1 MGLFEKLKTTL
12 SKTRHSF
19 GESINTLV
27 SNFRAVDEDF
37 LEELEETLIMADAGV
52 EVTESIID
60 ELRKQAKTNK
70 ISSGDHVRELLMKI
84 IAEKM
89 PGENLSLR
97 IDTKPSVIMV
107 IGVNGTGKT
116 TTCAKLAK
124 FLQDNGKDVLLA
136 AGDTFRAAAS
146 EQLDIWAKRIN
157 IEIVKHREG
166 GDPAAV
172 LFDAIQAAKARG
184 KDVIVCDTAGR
195 LHNKKHLMDELS
207 KMSRVIDRELPDAD
221 KEFLLVIDAT
231 TGQNAINQA
240 KEFAD
245 STGLTGIV
253 LTKLDGT
260 ARGGMAI
267 GVLHQLG
274 IPIKF
279 VGLGEGA
286 GDFDVFSPENYAKGL
301 LE

>member
-1 MGLFEKLKTTL
+1 MGLFEKLKSTL
-12 SKTRHSF
+12 SKTRQSF
-19 GESINTLV
+19 GESMNSVLA
-27 SNFRAVDEDF
+27 NFRTVDEDF

-52 EVTESIID
+52 EVTEEIID
-60 ELRKQAKTNK
+60 KLRKQAKLEK
-70 ISSGDHVRELLMKI
+70 ISTAEQVRDLLMRI
-84 IAEKM
+84 ITEQMSDERSALQI
-89 PGENLSLR
+89 N
-97 IDTKPSVIMV
+97 TKPSVIMV

-124 FLQDNGKDVLLA
+124 YLHDNGKQVLLA

-146 EQLDIWAKRIN
+146 EQLDIWAKRID
-157 IEIVKHREG
+157 IDIVKHREG

-172 LFDAIQAAKARG
+172 LFDAIAAAKARG

-195 LHNKKHLMDELS
+195 LHNKKHLMDELT
-207 KMSRVIDRELPDAD
+207 KMSRVIERELPDAD

-240 KEFAD
+240 KEFATA
-245 STGLTGIV
+245 TGLTGIV

-286 GDFDVFSPENYAKGL
+286 DDFDLFLPESYAKGL

>member
-1 MGLFEKLKTTL
+1 MGLFEKLKNTL
-12 SKTRHSF
+12 SKTRQSF
-19 GESINTLV
+19 GESIHSLV
-27 SNFRAVDEDF
+27 ANFRSVDEDF

-52 EVTESIID
+52 EVTEAIID
-60 ELRKQAKTNK
+60 ELKKQAKLEK
-70 ISSGDHVRELLMKI
+70 ISTGEQVRALLVRI
-84 IAEKM
+84 ITEQMSSESMALTI
-89 PGENLSLR
+89 N
-97 IDTKPSVIMV
+97 TKPSVIMV

-124 FLQDNGKDVLLA
+124 YLQDNGKNVLLA

-146 EQLDIWAKRIN
+146 EQLDIWANRLHID
-157 IEIVKHREG
+157 IVKHREG

-172 LFDAIQAAKARG
+172 LFDAISAAKARG

-195 LHNKKHLMDELS
+195 LHNKKHLMDELT
-207 KMSRVIDRELPDAD
+207 KMSHVIDRELPNAD

-245 STGLTGIV
+245 ATGLTGIV

-279 VGLGEGA
+279 VGLGEA
-286 GDFDVFSPENYAKGL
+286 ADDFDLFSPESYAKGL

>member
-1 MGLFEKLKTTL
+1 MGLFEKLKNTL
-12 SKTRHSF
+12 SKTRQSF
-19 GESINTLV
+19 GESINSLMAG
-27 SNFRAVDEDF
+27 FRAVDEDF

-52 EVTESIID
+52 DVTESIID
-60 ELRKQAKTNK
+60 ELRKKAKLEK
-70 ISSGDHVRELLMKI
+70 ISTGEQVRTLLAQI
-84 IAEKM
+84 ITEKM
-89 PGENLSLR
+89 SSESMALQIN
-97 IDTKPSVIMV
+97 TKPSVIMV

-124 FLQDNGKDVLLA
+124 YLHNSGKSVLLA

-146 EQLDIWAKRIN
+146 EQLDIWAKRID
-157 IEIVKHREG
+157 IDIVKHREG

-172 LFDAIQAAKARG
+172 LFDAIAAAKARS

-195 LHNKKHLMDELS
+195 LHNKKHLMDELA

-286 GDFDVFSPENYAKGL
+286 DDFDVFSPESYAKGL

>member
-1 MGLFEKLKTTL
+1 MGLFEKLKITL

-19 GESINTLV
+19 GESINSLMA
-27 SNFRAVDEDF
+27 NFRAIDEDF

-52 EVTESIID
+52 DVTELIIE
-60 ELRKQAKTNK
+60 ELRKQAKIDK
-70 ISSGDHVRELLMKI
+70 ISSGDQVRTLLMKI
-84 IAEKM
+84 IADKM
-89 PGENLSLR
+89 SNDNISLKINTR
-97 IDTKPSVIMV
+97 PSVIMV

-124 FLQDNGKDVLLA
+124 FLHDSGKEVLLA

-146 EQLDIWAKRIN
+146 EQLDIWAKRID

-172 LFDAIQAAKARG
+172 LFDAIAAAKARG

-207 KMSRVIDRELPDAD
+207 KMSRVIDREMPDAD

-286 GDFDVFSPENYAKGL
+286 DDFDIFSPEDYAKGL

>member
-12 SKTRHSF
+12 SKTRQSF
-19 GESINTLV
+19 GESINALMA
-27 SNFRAVDEDF
+27 NFRSVDEDF

-60 ELRKQAKTNK
+60 QLKKRAKLEK
-70 ISSGDHVRELLMKI
+70 ISTGEQVRTLLSQI
-84 IAEKM
+84 ITEQM
-89 PGENLSLR
+89 SDENMALH

-124 FLQDNGKDVLLA
+124 YLQDNNKNVLLA

-157 IEIVKHREG
+157 IDIVKHREG

-172 LFDAIQAAKARG
+172 LFDAISAAKARG

-195 LHNKKHLMDELS
+195 LHNKKHLMDELT

-286 GDFDVFSPENYAKGL
+286 DDFDVFSPASYAKGL

>member
-89 PGENLSLR
+89 SGENLSLK

>member
-1 MGLFEKLKTTL
+1 MGLFDKLKNTL
-12 SKTRHSF
+12 SKTRQSF
-19 GESINTLV
+19 GESINSLV
-27 SNFRAVDEDF
+27 ANFRSVDEDF

-52 EVTESIID
+52 EVSESIIE
-60 ELRKQAKTNK
+60 ELKKEAKLNK
-70 ISSGDHVRELLMKI
+70 ISTGEQVRELLISI
-84 IAEKM
+84 ITKQMSASDM
-89 PGENLSLR
+89 TLHIN
-97 IDTKPSVIMV
+97 TKPSVVMV

-116 TTCAKLAK
+116 TTCAKLANY
-124 FLQDNGKDVLLA
+124 LQKNGKQVLLA

-146 EQLDIWAKRIN
+146 EQLDIWANRIN
-157 IEIVKHREG
+157 IDIVKHREG

-172 LFDAIQAAKARG
+172 LFDAISAAKARG

-195 LHNKKHLMDELS
+195 LHNKKHLMDELA
-207 KMSRVIDRELPDAD
+207 KMSRVIDRELPNAD

-240 KEFAD
+240 KEFALA
-245 STGLTGIV
+245 TGLTGIV

-286 GDFDVFSPENYAKGL
+286 DDFDVFSAESYAKGL

>member
-1 MGLFEKLKTTL
+1 MGLFEKMKTTL
-12 SKTRHSF
+12 SKTRQSF
-19 GESINTLV
+19 GESINSLM

-52 EVTESIID
+52 DVTESIID
-60 ELRKQAKTNK
+60 ELRKQAKIDK
-70 ISSGDHVRELLMKI
+70 ISSGDQVRALLMQI
-84 IAEKM
+84 IADKM
-89 PGENLSLR
+89 SGENISLK

-124 FLQDNGKDVLLA
+124 FLHDNGKDVLLA

-146 EQLDIWAKRIN
+146 EQLDIWAKRID

-207 KMSRVIDRELPDAD
+207 KMSRVIDREMPDAD

-286 GDFDVFSPENYAKGL
+286 DDFDVFSPENYAKGL

>member
-60 ELRKQAKTNK
+60 ELRMQAKINK

-89 PGENLSLR
+89 SGENLSLK

-286 GDFDVFSPENYAKGL
+286 DDFDVFSPENYAKGL

>member
-12 SKTRHSF
+12 SKTRQSF
-19 GESINTLV
+19 GESINSLV
-27 SNFRAVDEDF
+27 ANFRAVDEDF
-37 LEELEETLIMADAGV
+37 LEELEETLIMADTGV
-52 EVTESIID
+52 EVAESIID
-60 ELRKQAKTNK
+60 DLKKRAKMQK
-70 ISSGDHVRELLMKI
+70 ISTGDEVRSLLANI
-84 IAEKM
+84 IADQMSSESM
-89 PGENLSLR
+89 ALTIN
-97 IDTKPSVIMV
+97 TKPSVIMV

-124 FLQDNGKDVLLA
+124 YLHDSGKKVLLA

-146 EQLDIWAKRIN
+146 EQLDVWAKRLKID
-157 IEIVKHREG
+157 IVKHREG

-172 LFDAIQAAKARG
+172 LFDAISAAKARQM
-184 KDVIVCDTAGR
+184 DVIICDTAGR
-195 LHNKKHLMDELS
+195 LHNKKHLMDELT

-221 KEFLLVIDAT
+221 REFLLVIDAT
-231 TGQNAINQA
+231 TGQNAVNQA
-240 KEFAD
+240 KEFAA
-245 STGLTGIV
+245 SAGLTGIV

-279 VGLGEGA
+279 VGLGESA
-286 GDFDVFSPENYAKGL
+286 DDFDRFSPESYARGL

>member
-12 SKTRHSF
+12 SKTRQSF
-19 GESINTLV
+19 GESINSLM

-52 EVTESIID
+52 DVTESIID
-60 ELRKQAKTNK
+60 ELRKQAKIDK
-70 ISSGDHVRELLMKI
+70 ISSGDQVRALLMQI
-84 IAEKM
+84 IADKM
-89 PGENLSLR
+89 SGENISLK

-124 FLQDNGKDVLLA
+124 FLHDNGKDVLLA

-146 EQLDIWAKRIN
+146 EQLDIWAKRID

-207 KMSRVIDRELPDAD
+207 KMSRVIDREMPDAD

-286 GDFDVFSPENYAKGL
+286 DDFDVFSPENYAKGL